1 MWARAQL
8 VRRKMSGDRLDTGTV
23 RGGAPL
29 ESEIPSKRHG
39 DVAQAGQPDGCVRT
53 VGHSP
58 RQRAMRPGRTILVA
72 FAPIAGAAATARTE
86 RVPPPLQCVVYTDIQ
101 PAQTTRVG
109 CIFWLDVLHPL
120 PVGQAAINHNMAGV
134 REIPLLVTKDRLS
147 WPVSLGEKVATRRFS
162 P

>member
-8 VRRKMSGDRLDTGTV
+8 VRCKMSGDPLDTGAV

-29 ESEIPSKRHG
+29 ESEIPSKRQH
-39 DVAQAGQPDGCVRT
+39 DIAQASQTDGCVRT
-53 VGHSP
+53 VGHWP
-58 RQRAMRPGRTILVA
+58 RQRATRPGRAILVA
-72 FAPIAGAAATARTE
+72 FAPIAGAAARARAE
-86 RVPPPLQCVVYTDIQ
+86 RVPPPLQSAVYTDIQ
-101 PAQTTRVG
+101 PDPTTSVD
-109 CIFWLDVLHPL
+109 CILWLDVLHAL

-147 WPVSLGEKVATRRFS
+147 WPVSLGEKVATRHFS